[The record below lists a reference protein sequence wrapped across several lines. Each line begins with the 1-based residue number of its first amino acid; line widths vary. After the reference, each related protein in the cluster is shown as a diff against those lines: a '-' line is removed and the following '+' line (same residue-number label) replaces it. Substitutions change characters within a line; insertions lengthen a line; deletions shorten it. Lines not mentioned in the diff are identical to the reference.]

1 MTDDTETPGRAS
13 PAPFDPVTVR
23 PAFIGVLVGLALAA
37 ASQTIVST
45 ALPSI
50 VGELGGYGSLSWVVS
65 AYLLSSAV
73 VMPFA
78 GKLSDLHGA
87 ARVFRISIAVFAIGS
102 LLAGASTSMAML
114 IVARVVQGLGGGSI
128 MTVAFTVIARL
139 VPARERG
146 RYQSKV
152 ASVFAVTSVAGPLV
166 GGFFVDQ
173 LSWRWA
179 FFTITA
185 LCGVALAVVR
195 NLPADGRRS
204 DKGVDFVGAVLI
216 VVIVV
221 CLMLVA
227 AWGGRQYAWDSAVI
241 AALLFTVVVG
251 SVGFTFW
258 ELRAPE
264 PIVPVRLLR
273 RRSVWTATVLGFF
286 SGIAMFGVIVYAPTY
301 LQLTLGATATQ
312 SGLLLVPL
320 MACVLVAST
329 VGGRVMSATGRY
341 RHVAI
346 AGSVLLAGG
355 AGLLTTVGVDT
366 PLALPSIYVG
376 IVGLGI
382 GATMPVTVVAAQN
395 GVGVEHLGSVTS
407 ITQFTRKIG
416 STLGVAVLGAV
427 FTAHVAGALDD
438 AAAALPPGADPDSLL
453 EAPAAINALPADLAA
468 IVRSAVA
475 DGVTAAFMLA
485 FIVALA
491 SVAVS
496 LLLPDDELDD
506 VEPGGGDTSV
516 DLAP

>member
-1 MTDDTETPGRAS
+1 MTDDTAAPGRAS
-13 PAPFDPVTVR
+13 PAPFDPVSVR
-23 PAFIGVLVGLALAA
+23 PAFLGVLVGLALAA

-50 VGELGGYGSLSWVVS
+50 VGELGGYGGLSWVVS

-87 ARVFRISIAVFAIGS
+87 ARVFRISIVVFAIGS
-102 LLAGASTSMAML
+102 LLAGLSTSMGML
-114 IVARVVQGLGGGSI
+114 IVARAVQGLGGGSI
-128 MTVAFTVIARL
+128 MTVAFIVIARL

-152 ASVFAVTSVAGPLV
+152 ASVFAVTSIAGPLV
-166 GGFFVDQ
+166 GGFFVDE

-179 FFTITA
+179 FFTITV
-185 LCGVALAVVR
+185 LCGVALVVIR
-195 NLPADGRRS
+195 NLPADGRGS
-204 DKGVDFVGAVLI
+204 DKGVDVVGAVLI
-216 VVIVV
+216 VLVVV
-221 CLMLVA
+221 CLMLVS
-227 AWGGRQYAWDSAVI
+227 AWGGRHYAWNSAVI
-241 AALLFTVVVG
+241 VALLLTFAVG
-251 SVGFTFW
+251 TVGFVYW
-258 ELRAPE
+258 ELRVPD

-320 MACVLVAST
+320 MGCVLVAST

-346 AGSVLLAGG
+346 TGSVLLAAG
-355 AGLLTTVGVDT
+355 AGLLTTMGAGT
-366 PLALPSIYVG
+366 PIVVPSIYVG

-416 STLGVAVLGAV
+416 STLGVAVLGAL
-427 FTAHVAGALDD
+427 FTANVAARWTTRPPHCHPAPILTRCWRPRQRSTRSPPTWPRSS
-438 AAAALPPGADPDSLL
+438 AAPSLT
-453 EAPAAINALPADLAA
+453 
-468 IVRSAVA
+468 V
-475 DGVTAAFMLA
+475 
-485 FIVALA
+485 
-491 SVAVS
+491 
-496 LLLPDDELDD
+496 
-506 VEPGGGDTSV
+506 
-516 DLAP
+516 